1 MSEFWSLEIIDTTAS
16 TQDLVKNHALAN
28 APEGLAVQAL
38 IQTAGKGRQG
48 REWISQEGN
57 LFISFLLRPKGGPLE
72 MGQLSLLTAVAL
84 AKSLDDIKLKW
95 PNDVLKNGKK
105 CAGILLERE
114 NDALII
120 GVGLNIVSAPDEFSA
135 VGGNADEI
143 RDKFLYE
150 MEALYKHWQKY
161 GFDDIREQWLEYGP
175 AHHAPLKIRLGQEI
189 REGSFE
195 GLDENGN
202 LLFDDA
208 QTGLRT
214 ISSGEVYVTVD

>member
-1 MSEFWSLEIIDTTAS
+1 MSDFWSLEIIETAPS
-16 TQDLVKNHALAN
+16 TQDIVKNLAI
-28 APEGLAVQAL
+28 AGADEGIAVQAMN
-38 IQTAGKGRQG
+38 QTSGKGRQG
-48 REWISQEGN
+48 REWISQPGN
-57 LFISFLLRPKGGPLE
+57 LFISVLLRPKGGPQE
-72 MGQLSLLTAVAL
+72 MGQLSLMTAVAL
-84 AKSLDDIKLKW
+84 AKSLENITLKW
-95 PNDVLKNGKK
+95 PNDVLKDGRK

-114 NDALII
+114 GEALVI
-120 GVGLNIVSAPDEFSA
+120 GVGVNIVSAPEGFAS
-135 VGGNADEI
+135 VGGSAEKL

-150 MEALYKHWQKY
+150 MEALYKHWQKH

-175 AHHAPLKIRLGQEI
+175 EHYTNMKIKIGNEI

-214 ISSGEVYVTVD
+214 ISSGEVYVTGD